1 MVKEEEVQ
9 KGGKIIINSNN
20 TRSTR
25 NISPRIMN
33 RETLRVPKLV
43 DESYFK
49 VPELPPKVKKS
60 VTFQTIPKSIPS
72 GSHSIPSGSHSIPN
86 GTNNKARNS
95 LILNLVILFIFIGFF
110 IFFLYNCKYGM
121 FKNMEI
127 DPVPFSIVS
136 GAY

>member
-1 MVKEEEVQ
+1 
-9 KGGKIIINSNN
+9 
-20 TRSTR
+20 
-25 NISPRIMN
+25 MN
-33 RETLRVPKLV
+33 RETSRIPKLV

-49 VPELPPKVKKS
+49 IILPPKVKKS
-60 VTFQTIPKSIPS
+60 VTFQTIPKNNPS
-72 GSHSIPSGSHSIPN
+72 GS
-86 GTNNKARNS
+86 NNKARNS

-136 GAY
+136 SS

>member
-1 MVKEEEVQ
+1 
-9 KGGKIIINSNN
+9 
-20 TRSTR
+20 
-25 NISPRIMN
+25 MN
-33 RETLRVPKLV
+33 RETSRIPKLV

-49 VPELPPKVKKS
+49 IILPPKVKKS
-60 VTFQTIPKSIPS
+60 VTFKTIPKSIPS
-72 GSHSIPSGSHSIPN
+72 GSHSIPSGSHSIPS
-86 GTNNKARNS
+86 GSHSIPPITNNKERNS

-121 FKNMEI
+121 FKNVEI

>member
-1 MVKEEEVQ
+1 
-9 KGGKIIINSNN
+9 
-20 TRSTR
+20 
-25 NISPRIMN
+25 MN
-33 RETLRVPKLV
+33 RETSRIPKLV

-60 VTFQTIPKSIPS
+60 VTFQTIPKSIPK
-72 GSHSIPSGSHSIPN
+72 SIPPN
-86 GTNNKARNS
+86 TNNKARNS

-127 DPVPFSIVS
+127 DPVPYSIVS
-136 GAY
+136 SAY

>member
-1 MVKEEEVQ
+1 
-9 KGGKIIINSNN
+9 
-20 TRSTR
+20 
-25 NISPRIMN
+25 MN
-33 RETLRVPKLV
+33 RETSRVPKLV

-49 VPELPPKVKKS
+49 VPEVPAKVKKS
-60 VTFQTIPKSIPS
+60 VTFQTISKSIPIGSHSIPS
-72 GSHSIPSGSHSIPN
+72 GSHSIPSGSQNI
-86 GTNNKARNS
+86 TNNKARNS

-121 FKNMEI
+121 FKNVEI

>member
-1 MVKEEEVQ
+1 
-9 KGGKIIINSNN
+9 
-20 TRSTR
+20 
-25 NISPRIMN
+25 MN

-60 VTFQTIPKSIPS
+60 VTFQTTPKSIPS
-72 GSHSIPSGSHSIPN
+72 

-110 IFFLYNCKYGM
+110 IFFLYNCKYGI
-121 FKNMEI
+121 FKNIEI
-127 DPVPFSIVS
+127 DPIPYSIVS
-136 GAY
+136 SAY

>member
-1 MVKEEEVQ
+1 
-9 KGGKIIINSNN
+9 
-20 TRSTR
+20 
-25 NISPRIMN
+25 MN

-49 VPELPPKVKKS
+49 IILPPKVKKS

-72 GSHSIPSGSHSIPN
+72 GSHSIPSGSHSIPPI
-86 GTNNKARNS
+86 TNNKERNS

-121 FKNMEI
+121 FKNIEI